1 MRRARRTGL
10 ALLSLVAVS
19 LAVPSAASAHAVSG
33 IDYRFPLP
41 IWLFA
46 LAAGVAV
53 LASAPAAMFA
63 VRSNTSWAGG
73 DFYGSIRRLHL
84 GTIGLVVFTLALID
98 VLVGG
103 LFGPKDFF
111 ENPATIV
118 VWVDFWVGLGIVTA
132 LVGNAWDFVSP
143 LSAAGRALERALA
156 FRGAGAVRYPERLG
170 LWPATALVLLWS
182 WMELVW
188 DPAKEPLTL
197 TVIILA
203 YIALQ
208 LVAMAVFGTEVWLA
222 RGELFT
228 VVARTLAR
236 FAPVE
241 LFVRRPA
248 GVCRANRCV
257 EEERVNCPSCWL
269 DADPEDRGMR
279 LRTYGSGVRREP
291 TLGTGGGTFVL
302 ALLAT
307 VVYDGFSQTQKYVDL
322 ESWFLDRSTWLA
334 VHETLLDS
342 LIMVAV
348 VGAFALAFL
357 LVVTAVSRLEA
368 TSVTDAARRYAPT
381 LIPIAAVY
389 FVSHYFLYLI
399 YASQFTWAAVADPF
413 GREWVP
419 DATPWTGVPGSLV
432 WYIQVALI
440 VWGHI
445 VAVFEAHRVS
455 LGVHVNA
462 RRAVMAQVPLI
473 LLMVGYTFTGLWV
486 LGQVLAAP

>member
-63 VRSNTSWAGG
+63 VRSESTWTGG
-73 DFYGSIRRLHL
+73 DFYRSIRPLHL
-84 GTIGLVVFTLALID
+84 GTIGLVVFTLALAD

-103 LFGPKDFF
+103 LFGPEDFF

-118 VWVDFWVGLGIVTA
+118 IWVDFWVGLGIVTA
-132 LVGNAWDFVSP
+132 LVGNAWDFLSP
-143 LSAAGRALERALA
+143 LSAAGRVLERALA
-156 FRGAGAVRYPERLG
+156 FRGAGALRYPERLG

-188 DPAKEPLTL
+188 DPAKRPLTL
-197 TVIILA
+197 TIILLA
-203 YIALQ
+203 YVALQ
-208 LVAMAVFGTEVWLA
+208 LVAMALFGTEVWLA

-241 LFVRRPA
+241 LYVRDPA
-248 GVCRANRCV
+248 GPCRANRCV
-257 EEERVNCPSCWL
+257 EEERLNCPSCWL
-269 DADPEDRGMR
+269 DADPDDRGMR

-334 VHETLLDS
+334 LHETLLDS
-342 LIMVAV
+342 IIMVAV

-357 LVVTAVSRLEA
+357 LVVTAVSRLEQ

-389 FVSHYFLYLI
+389 FVSHYFLYLV
-399 YASQFTWAAVADPF
+399 YAGQLTGGDLLDPF
-413 GREWVP
+413 GKDWIP
-419 DATPWTGVPGSLV
+419 DYAPWAGVPGSVV

-440 VWGHI
+440 VWGHV
-445 VAVFEAHRVS
+445 VAVLEAHRVAVS
-455 LGVHVNA
+455 VHA
-462 RRAVMAQVPLI
+462 RPRTALAAQTPLV

-486 LGQVLAAP
+486 LGQTLIPV

>member
-10 ALLSLVAVS
+10 ALLSLIAIFLVA
-19 LAVPSAASAHAVSG
+19 PGTASAHAVSG

-63 VRSNTSWAGG
+63 VRSDDTWTGR
-73 DFYGSIRRLHL
+73 DFYSRIRPLHL
-84 GTIGLVVFTLALID
+84 GAIGMVFVTLALLDGLI
-98 VLVGG
+98 GG
-103 LFGPKDFF
+103 LFGPADFF
-111 ENPATIV
+111 ENPVTIV
-118 VWVDFWVGLGIVTA
+118 IWIDFWVGLGIASA
-132 LVGNAWDFVSP
+132 LVANVWDLISP
-143 LSAAGRALERALA
+143 LSAAGRALERRLA
-156 FRGAGAVRYPERLG
+156 ERGASSLRYPDWLG

-188 DPAKEPLTL
+188 DPAKVPFDLS
-197 TVIILA
+197 VIILA
-203 YIALQ
+203 YIGLQ
-208 LVAMAVFGTEVWLA
+208 LVAMAAFGTEIWLA
-222 RGELFT
+222 HGEVFT

-241 LFVRRPA
+241 LYVRRP
-248 GVCRANRCV
+248 GGPCRANRCV
-257 EEERVNCPSCWL
+257 EEERIGCPSCWL
-269 DADPEDRGMR
+269 DADPDDRGLR

-291 TLGTGGGTFVL
+291 ALGVGGGTFVL

-322 ESWFLDRSTWLA
+322 QSWFVDRSTWLA
-334 VHETLLDS
+334 IHGTVLDTLL
-342 LIMVAV
+342 MVGV
-348 VGAFALAFL
+348 VAAFALAFL
-357 LVVTAVSRLEA
+357 LVVSAVSRLEHRPVA
-368 TSVTDAARRYAPT
+368 DAARRYAPT

-389 FVSHYFLYLI
+389 FVSHYFLYGL

-413 GREWVP
+413 GHEWVP

-432 WYIQVALI
+432 WYLQVALI
-440 VWGHI
+440 VWGHV

-455 LGVHVNA
+455 KASHVDA
-462 RRAVMAQVPLI
+462 RRAVMVQVPLI

>member
-1 MRRARRTGL
+1 
-10 ALLSLVAVS
+10 
-19 LAVPSAASAHAVSG
+19 
-33 IDYRFPLP
+33 
-41 IWLFA
+41 
-46 LAAGVAV
+46 
-53 LASAPAAMFA
+53 
-63 VRSNTSWAGG
+63 
-73 DFYGSIRRLHL
+73 
-84 GTIGLVVFTLALID
+84 
-98 VLVGG
+98 
-103 LFGPKDFF
+103 
-111 ENPATIV
+111 
-118 VWVDFWVGLGIVTA
+118 
-132 LVGNAWDFVSP
+132 
-143 LSAAGRALERALA
+143 
-156 FRGAGAVRYPERLG
+156 
-170 LWPATALVLLWS
+170 
-182 WMELVW
+182 MELVW
-188 DPAKEPLTL
+188 DPAKKPLTL
-197 TVIILA
+197 TIIVLA
-203 YIALQ
+203 YLALQ
-208 LVAMAVFGTEVWLA
+208 LVAMALFGTEVWLA

-236 FAPVE
+236 FAPLE
-241 LFVRRPA
+241 LYVRRPA
-248 GVCRANRCV
+248 GVCRASRCV
-257 EEERVNCPSCWL
+257 EDERINCPACWL
-269 DADPEDRGMR
+269 DAHPEERAMR

-291 TLGTGGGTFVL
+291 SLGIGGGTFVL

-307 VVYDGFSQTQKYVDL
+307 VVYDGFSQTQRYVDL

-342 LIMVAV
+342 IIMIAL

-419 DATPWTGVPGSLV
+419 DASPWTGVPGSVV
-432 WYIQVALI
+432 WYLQVALI
-440 VWGHI
+440 VWGHV

-455 LGVHVNA
+455 LGVHVDA

>member
-1 MRRARRTGL
+1 MHRARRTGL
-10 ALLSLVAVS
+10 ALLSVAALS
-19 LAVPSAASAHAVSG
+19 LIAPGAASAHAVSG

-63 VRSNTSWAGG
+63 VRSDDTWTGG
-73 DFYGSIRRLHL
+73 DFYGRIRRLHL
-84 GTIGLVVFTLALID
+84 GVIGLVIVTLALLDGLI
-98 VLVGG
+98 GG
-103 LFGPKDFF
+103 LFGPEDFF
-111 ENPATIV
+111 ENPITIV
-118 VWVDFWVGLGIVTA
+118 IWIDFWVGLGIASA
-132 LVGNAWDFVSP
+132 LVANLWDFISP
-143 LSAAGRALERALA
+143 LSAAGRALERRLA
-156 FRGAGAVRYPERLG
+156 ERGASSLRYPDWLG
-170 LWPATALVLLWS
+170 LWPATGLVLLWS

-188 DPAKEPLTL
+188 DPAKVPFTL
-197 TVIILA
+197 SVIILA
-203 YIALQ
+203 YIAIQ
-208 LVAMAVFGTEVWLA
+208 LVAMAAFGTEIWLA
-222 RGELFT
+222 HGEVFT

-241 LFVRRPA
+241 LYVRRP
-248 GVCRANRCV
+248 GGPCRANRCL
-257 EEERVNCPSCWL
+257 EEERIGCPSCWL
-269 DADPEDRGMR
+269 DADPDDRGLR

-291 TLGTGGGTFVL
+291 ALGVGGGTFVL

-322 ESWFLDRSTWLA
+322 QSWFVDRSTWLA
-334 VHETLLDS
+334 IHGTVLDTM
-342 LIMVAV
+342 LMVAV
-348 VGAFALAFL
+348 VGAFAIAFL
-357 LVVTAVSRLEA
+357 IVVALVSRLERRPVA
-368 TSVTDAARRYAPT
+368 DAARRYAPT

-389 FVSHYFLYLI
+389 FVSHYFLYGI

-419 DATPWTGVPGSLV
+419 DAKPSTGVPGSLV

-440 VWGHI
+440 VWGHV

-455 LGVHVNA
+455 KASHVDA
-462 RRAVMAQVPLI
+462 RRAVMVQVPLI

>member
-10 ALLSLVAVS
+10 VLLSLVAAS
-19 LAVPSAASAHAVSG
+19 LGAPGAASAHAVSG

-53 LASAPAAMFA
+53 LASAPAALYA
-63 VRSNTSWAGG
+63 VRSRSTWTGG
-73 DFYGSIRRLHL
+73 DFYGSIRGLRL
-84 GTIGLVVFTLALID
+84 GTIGLVVFTLALFD
-98 VLVGG
+98 VVLGG
-103 LFGPKDFF
+103 LFGPEDFF

-132 LVGNAWDFVSP
+132 LVGNVWDFVSP
-143 LSAAGRALERALA
+143 LSAAGRAVERSLA
-156 FRGAGAVRYPERLG
+156 FRGASAIRYPERLG
-170 LWPATALVLLWS
+170 LWPATALILLWS

-188 DPAKEPLTL
+188 DPAKKPLTL

-208 LVAMAVFGTEVWLA
+208 LLAMAVFGTEVWLA

-241 LFVRRPA
+241 LYVRRPA

-257 EEERVNCPSCWL
+257 EEQRVNCPSCWL
-269 DADPEDRGMR
+269 DVDSGDRGAR

-291 TLGTGGGTFVL
+291 ALGTGGGTFVL

-307 VVYDGFSQTQKYVDL
+307 VVYDGFSQTEKYVDL
-322 ESWFLDRSTWLA
+322 ESWFLDRSTWFA
-334 VHETLLDS
+334 MHETLLDS
-342 LIMVAV
+342 LLMVAV
-348 VGAFALAFL
+348 VVAFALAFL
-357 LVVTAVSRLEA
+357 VVVTAVSRLEA
-368 TSVTDAARRYAPT
+368 TSVSDAARRYAPT

-389 FVSHYFLYLI
+389 FVSHYFLYLV
-399 YASQFTWAAVADPF
+399 YAGQFTWAAVADPF

-419 DATPWTGVPGSLV
+419 DASPGPGVPGSLV

-440 VWGHI
+440 IWGHV

-455 LGVHVNA
+455 LGVHVDA
-462 RRAVMAQVPLI
+462 RRAVVAQAPLI

>member
-1 MRRARRTGL
+1 MKRARRTGL
-10 ALLSLVAVS
+10 ALVSLVVASLVA
-19 LAVPSAASAHAVSG
+19 PSVASAHAVSG

-41 IWLFA
+41 VWLFA

-63 VRSNTSWAGG
+63 VRSERTWTGG
-73 DFYGSIRRLHL
+73 DFYGSIRDLHV
-84 GTIGLVVFTLALID
+84 GSIGLVIFTAALVD
-98 VLVGG
+98 GVVGG
-103 LFGPKDFF
+103 LFGPDDFF
-111 ENPATIV
+111 ENPVTIL

-143 LSAAGRALERALA
+143 LSWAGRALERTLA
-156 FRGAGAVRYPERLG
+156 ARGAGLVRYPERLG

-197 TVIILA
+197 TVILLA

-228 VVARTLAR
+228 VVARTFAR

-241 LFVRRPA
+241 LYVRRPA
-248 GVCRANRCV
+248 GECRAHRCV
-257 EEERVNCPSCWL
+257 EEERINCPSCWL
-269 DADPEDRGMR
+269 DADPEDRAMR
-279 LRTYGSGVRREP
+279 LRTYGAGVRREP
-291 TLGTGGGTFVL
+291 ALGTGGGTFVL

-307 VVYDGFSQTQKYVDL
+307 VVYDGFSQTQKYVDWQ
-322 ESWFLDRSTWLA
+322 SWFVDRSTWLA
-334 VHETLLDS
+334 VHETVLDTLL
-342 LIMVAV
+342 MVAV
-348 VGAFALAFL
+348 VVAFALAFL
-357 LVVTAVSRLEA
+357 LVVFFVSRLEA
-368 TSVTDAARRYAPT
+368 TSLADAARRYAPT

-389 FVSHYFLYLI
+389 FASHYFLYLV
-399 YASQFTWAAVADPF
+399 YASQFTWAAIADPF

-419 DATPWTGVPGSLV
+419 DATPWTGVPGALV

-440 VWGHI
+440 VWGHV

-455 LGVHVNA
+455 LGVHVDA

>member
-10 ALLSLVAVS
+10 ALLSLVAGS

-63 VRSNTSWAGG
+63 VRSETTWIGR
-73 DFYGSIRRLHL
+73 DFYGSIRRLRL
-84 GTIGLVVFTLALID
+84 GTIGLVVFTLALVD

-103 LFGPKDFF
+103 LFGPEDFF

-118 VWVDFWVGLGIVTA
+118 IWVDFWVGLGIVTA
-132 LVGNAWDFVSP
+132 LVGNVWDFVSP

-170 LWPATALVLLWS
+170 LWPATVLVLLWS

-197 TVIILA
+197 SVIVLA
-203 YIALQ
+203 YLALQ
-208 LVAMAVFGTEVWLA
+208 LLAMAVFGTEVWLA

-241 LFVRRPA
+241 LYVRRPA
-248 GVCRANRCV
+248 GVCRTNRCV

-269 DADPEDRGMR
+269 DGDPDDRGMR

-307 VVYDGFSQTQKYVDL
+307 VVYDGFSQTQKYVQL
-322 ESWFLDRSTWLA
+322 EGWFLDRSTWLA
-334 VHETLLDS
+334 VHETVLDTLL
-342 LIMVAV
+342 MVGV

-357 LVVTAVSRLEA
+357 LVVTVVSRLEA
-368 TSVTDAARRYAPT
+368 TSVPDAARRYAPT

-389 FVSHYFLYLI
+389 FASHYFLYLL

-419 DATPWTGVPGSLV
+419 DATPWTEVPGALV

-440 VWGHI
+440 VWGHV

-455 LGVHVNA
+455 LGVNVGA